1 MSNLDDLQREIITKY
16 YRAQIQSAILGLFVF
31 SEMDLDEIKDH
42 VYAVIYDIEVH
53 ATMDHHRKVMKK

>member
-1 MSNLDDLQREIITKY
+1 MSELDNLQREIITRY
-16 YRAQIQSAILGLFVF
+16 YKAQVDSAILGLFVF

-42 VYAVIYDIEVH
+42 VFAVIYDIEAH